1 MIYVTS
7 KLWLQDYGYEAA
19 KKAIDT
25 SLSKLGLD
33 YMDLYLLHQPYG
45 DTAGAFL
52 LSDAASYV
60 TGTDLLVDGGTIA
73 ALKNKKFQLG
83 R

>member
-1 MIYVTS
+1 MIDATPMRRVGS
-7 KLWLQDYGYEAA
+7 PDEIGA
-19 KKAIDT
+19 
-25 SLSKLGLD
+25 
-33 YMDLYLLHQPYG
+33 
-45 DTAGAFL
+45 AGAFL